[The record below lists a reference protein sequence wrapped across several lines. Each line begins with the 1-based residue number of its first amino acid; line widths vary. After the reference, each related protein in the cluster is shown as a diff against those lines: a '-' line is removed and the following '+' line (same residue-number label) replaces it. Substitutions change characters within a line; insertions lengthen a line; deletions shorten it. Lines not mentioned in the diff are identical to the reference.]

1 VRLSVDEIFE
11 AALGLPKDKTRILL
25 DLLMDSIPPDG
36 VMSTDDP
43 GFHEELRRRMNDL
56 SDLIPWSEVRDKK

>member
-1 VRLSVDEIFE
+1 MRSSRLIWDC
-11 AALGLPKDKTRILL
+11 LRISRHKLL

-43 GFHEELRRRMNDL
+43 GFHDELGRRMNDL
-56 SDLIPWSEVRDKK
+56 SDLILWSEVRDKK

>member
-11 AALGLPKDKTRILL
+11 AALGLPKDQRCKLL

-43 GFHEELRRRMNDL
+43 GFHDELRRRMNDV
-56 SDLIPWSEVRDKK
+56 SESIPWSEVRDKK